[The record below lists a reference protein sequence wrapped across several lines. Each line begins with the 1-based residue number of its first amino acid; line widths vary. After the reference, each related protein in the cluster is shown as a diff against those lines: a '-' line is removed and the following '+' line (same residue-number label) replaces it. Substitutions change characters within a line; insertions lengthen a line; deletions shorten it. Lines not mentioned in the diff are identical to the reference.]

1 MHTFTEISGR
11 FEKFLE
17 KESLFPSEPVLL
29 YEPCRYLLQ
38 AGGKRIRPALCLM
51 GQELFSPLTDE
62 AFQMAA
68 ALELF
73 HNFTLIH
80 DDIMDEAPLRRG
92 RPAVHIK
99 YGRNAGILSGDVMCI
114 QAYRLLESLSPEHYA
129 QLFPA
134 FNQMAIK
141 VCEGQQWD
149 FEFESKDEVSIDEY
163 LKMIE
168 LKTSVLIAHSLQ
180 SGAVLGGATASQTRA
195 LYDFGR
201 FMGIAFQLQD
211 DYLDVFGAPELTGK
225 QPGGDILAGKKSIL
239 YVHYHE
245 LINDTERKKF
255 NQIYLGNEAEKV
267 KRVTD
272 LWRAAGLQEL
282 VRRKVEAYT
291 DKAFAM
297 LQETGLEEEKTKE
310 LTVLFRQLMNRKS

>member
-1 MHTFTEISGR
+1 MHTFAEISGK

-17 KESLFPSEPVLL
+17 QESLFPSEPALL
-29 YEPCRYLLQ
+29 YEPCRYLLR

-51 GQELFSPLTDE
+51 GQELFSPLTEE
-62 AFQMAA
+62 AFRMAT

-92 RPAVHIK
+92 QPSVHIK
-99 YGRNAGILSGDVMCI
+99 YGRNTGILSGDVMCI
-114 QAYRLLESLSPEHYA
+114 QAYRILESLKPEHLI
-129 QLFPA
+129 QLFQA
-134 FNQMAIK
+134 FNQMAVE

-149 FEFESKDEVSIDEY
+149 FEFESRDEVSVDEY

-168 LKTSVLIAHSLQ
+168 LKTSVLIALSLQ
-180 SGAVLGGATASQTRA
+180 SGAVLGGATQQQANA

-211 DYLDVFGAPELTGK
+211 DYLDVFGEPELTGK
-225 QPGGDILAGKKSIL
+225 QPGGDILAGKKTVL
-239 YVHYHE
+239 YVHYQE
-245 LINDTERKKF
+245 IVSDTERELF
-255 NQIYLGNEAEKV
+255 NKIYLGNAEDKV
-267 KRVTD
+267 ERVTN
-272 LWRAAGLQEL
+272 LWQSAGLQDL
-282 VRRKVEAYT
+282 VRGKVEEYT
-291 DKAFAM
+291 EKAFAM
-297 LQETGLEEEKTKE
+297 LEQAGLEEEKTKE